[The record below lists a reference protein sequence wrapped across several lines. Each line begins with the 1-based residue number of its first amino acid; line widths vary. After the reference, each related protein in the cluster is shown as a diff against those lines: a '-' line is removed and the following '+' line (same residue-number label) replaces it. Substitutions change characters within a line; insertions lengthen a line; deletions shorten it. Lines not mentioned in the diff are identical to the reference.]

1 MKVKKRMRMEVT
13 TSLTLSRSLGLSRE
27 EGVVEACAK
36 GSTRK
41 TQTLLELK
49 AHRTSAMR
57 TVEGADEVV
66 IVVAA
71 AGAEVAEE
79 AMEITIKVVVAMV
92 GAAMEIITGV
102 EAAMVGVV
110 EAVATTVEARTAIM
124 IFIAEVVEGTTLGLQ
139 ETH

>member
-1 MKVKKRMRMEVT
+1 MLMEVT

-36 GSTRK
+36 GLTRK
-41 TQTLLELK
+41 TQTRLELK

-57 TVEGADEVV
+57 TVEGVDEVA

-71 AGAEVAEE
+71 AGAEVAGE
-79 AMEITIKVVVAMV
+79 AMEITIKVVVAMAGV
-92 GAAMEIITGV
+92 AMEIITGV

-110 EAVATTVEARTAIM
+110 EAVATTVEARMAIM

>member
-1 MKVKKRMRMEVT
+1 
-13 TSLTLSRSLGLSRE
+13 
-27 EGVVEACAK
+27 
-36 GSTRK
+36 
-41 TQTLLELK
+41 
-49 AHRTSAMR
+49 
-57 TVEGADEVV
+57 
-66 IVVAA
+66 
-71 AGAEVAEE
+71 
-79 AMEITIKVVVAMV
+79 MEITIKVVVAMV

>member
-36 GSTRK
+36 GLTRK
-41 TQTLLELK
+41 TQTRLELK

-71 AGAEVAEE
+71 AGAELAEE